1 MKNTLNYEDSGSGL
15 PVVLI
20 HGFPLNRSMWQPQV
34 KVLADAG
41 CRVICPD
48 LPGFG
53 QSPVLEGDASMD
65 RYADAVMSLL
75 DELGI
80 EQAVIGGMSMG
91 GYVLLNLVARYPQRL
106 LGAMYLV
113 TRAAADDPAGKE
125 KRSMLAKEVA
135 AGDAAIVPDSFA
147 QVLFAPHTAEEKP
160 GLVKAVRQMMESAS
174 AGGVVGGLLAMRDRD
189 DFVDRLPGLD
199 VPALVVGAE
208 LDAAVPI
215 EHARL
220 LAQGLPDAQLE
231 IIAGAGHMVNLER
244 PEEFNQAIKKF
255 IHNRGHISNVSP
267 VA

>member
-1 MKNTLNYEDSGSGL
+1 MKYDEQGEGL
-15 PVVLI
+15 PIVLL
-20 HGFPLNRSMWQPQV
+20 HGFPLCRQMWTPQLS
-34 KVLADAG
+34 VLADAG
-41 CRVICPD
+41 YRVICPD

-53 QSPVLEGDASMD
+53 ESPAPDEPASMV
-65 RYADAVMSLL
+65 RYADAVISLL

-125 KRSMLAKEVA
+125 KRSLLAKQVA
-135 AGDAAIVPDSFA
+135 AGDAVIVPDAFA
-147 QVLFAPHTAEEKP
+147 QVLFAPNTAEEKP
-160 GLVKAVRQMMESAS
+160 GLVKAVRQMMESTS
-174 AGGVVGGLLAMRDRD
+174 AEGLVGGLLAMRDRD

-215 EHARL
+215 EHARIL
-220 LAQGLPDAQLE
+220 VQGLPDARLE
-231 IIAGAGHMVNLER
+231 IIAGAGHMVNLEQ
-244 PEEFNQAIKKF
+244 PEKFNQALKTF
-255 IHNRGHISNVSP
+255 IHDLGTH
-267 VA
+267 